1 MGAIDAFD
9 VMTDAVSRNP
19 ILLGA
24 AAVIGVA
31 STVLNTAGQIPLV
44 GLLVGLLYFLVEPY
58 LAGGF
63 LGMANQAVS
72 GDTSFD
78 DFTTS
83 ASDHYSDLLVARLVV
98 AIPFVIYLVLVSL
111 VGGLIVG
118 LGAMGMGGGTGTG
131 TEPTAASPELMGAV
145 GVIGLVVLL
154 AAFVIYAIPFFFLQF
169 YPAAIVIGDADPM
182 ESFKYSYKLV
192 KANIVPALGYTA
204 IAFVAGLV
212 LLVPSILSGQGQVVG
227 RALGQA
233 ATDSAAGGFVSG
245 FFARLVVFA
254 VTFLVCK
261 TLVVGVLRT
270 YYVAFVRSITG
281 TA

>member
-111 VGGLIVG
+111 VGVLALVPVLCVVVRLRACVVRRVAGR
-118 LGAMGMGGGTGTG
+118 GGDSADRTRRDHRDREQCRG
-131 TEPTAASPELMGAV
+131 ELFQVHRDPTYPVNVLR
-145 GVIGLVVLL
+145 GVIRFCRIQ
-154 AAFVIYAIPFFFLQF
+154 AFERF
-169 YPAAIVIGDADPM
+169 
-182 ESFKYSYKLV
+182 
-192 KANIVPALGYTA
+192 
-204 IAFVAGLV
+204 
-212 LLVPSILSGQGQVVG
+212 
-227 RALGQA
+227 
-233 ATDSAAGGFVSG
+233 
-245 FFARLVVFA
+245 
-254 VTFLVCK
+254 
-261 TLVVGVLRT
+261 
-270 YYVAFVRSITG
+270 
-281 TA
+281 